1 MKRHFLPAC
10 APALILMTSAAPAS
24 AQAVQAR
31 TPIAFTLSGCTQL
44 PAGLTV
50 NGSGESFLVVTS
62 RVDQDGNIVLQQNNL
77 VTGTAVDSEGATYSF
92 NYHNHST
99 ITVPPTGLPVSISG
113 ADHFNLIG
121 KGKAN
126 NMKVHFNATGTIF
139 SFSPLIASIV
149 FKTVHGNPA
158 ACDPI

>member
-1 MKRHFLPAC
+1 MKRHFLPAI
-10 APALILMTSAAPAS
+10 APALLLVIGAPPAS
-24 AQAVQAR
+24 AQAVQTR

-99 ITVPPTGLPVSISG
+99 ITVPPAGLPVSISG

-121 KGKAN
+121 KGKADKLN
-126 NMKVHFNATGTIF
+126 VHFNATGTIF
-139 SFSPLIASIV
+139 SFSPLIASIE